1 MLSYPFPLSKNDQL
15 SMSHPTPLS
24 FMILLYGAAA
34 IKPLCFFE
42 VALVESN
49 RLFSDHGQ
57 AGVRRAK
64 PACCRGCKSPPGKE
78 VANPS

>member
-1 MLSYPFPLSKNDQL
+1 MLSYSPLSKNDQL
-15 SMSHPTPLS
+15 SMSHPTPPLS

-57 AGVRRAK
+57 TG
-64 PACCRGCKSPPGKE
+64 SYPPLCL
-78 VANPS
+78 